1 MRILFLGINLGESP
15 ISNLHLGYV
24 ANSKKNFFV
33 ENGFEILTLNFVK
46 FGDII
51 FNPGESIF
59 DVIKKL
65 PNNWTPELFLIQGPE
80 YIFLPT
86 EMHKC
91 PFPFVFITCDFDYEM
106 IRSRELMKLADSVVC
121 FSDETEKIVKGF
133 SRHTI
138 KFPIWFGY
146 EPVSEIS
153 KLKKTKERK
162 IDIFYSGNM
171 DTLLFPDKGKL
182 ILKAIEI
189 AHKKKLKIKIN
200 PLYLKKEDYELTLS
214 DTKICITY
222 HRRREIQRPEVPLFG
237 ATLITNSPHFKE
249 IYKEK
254 EDFFVYNDFEDLEE
268 IISEAIERT
277 ENSNFDERLERISQ
291 IRNKMLPHVRLL
303 ELIKKIQENMDE
315 IEKSK
320 NQRLENLKTKK
331 SKNTKEKE
339 YDKIYNI
346 FSIFPLVRI
355 FHIPKNVE
363 SFLATESIKKLIE
376 ENDMKNKE
384 FATEFDN
391 TEGND
396 GNQDDIGDLMYS
408 LKSFF
413 FPYSIP
419 FLNEQDRRFIER
431 MLFNNMRNPH
441 DFQTP
446 LNLCFVKI
454 LQGRYEEAYNLLEL
468 SYQRL
473 LNLPDEKFESIKAN
487 IFLLPAFPHFSLPPL
502 IFPEIREDFFQQSIE
517 KKQIENFIN
526 LARGVLIRDIPP
538 KSNLKFSRDILSKLV
553 GEEKNFKYLVEL
565 SKTLIKIGEI
575 EEAHKKIKE
584 AYKNNITSEIAD
596 ILLSLTLLT
605 KEEETRK
612 EEYKGYNEIHKKEE
626 VSKLK
631 EYLKIAFLQ
640 DIYFTKDKEKIDK
653 FVEEIF
659 EIQSKI
665 IQKGEH
671 SNNNRIFFITK
682 LDEIQ
687 DKSIITKNI
696 LSSLLMNTRYI
707 ILTEEK
713 EKDEME
719 RFAKELKK
727 VYDQEILILSDKDTP
742 SEKPQEEDILLVSS
756 SSDILVKNTK
766 LFLMFSIAQRTEL
779 AISGKVIGGGEIRAG
794 KAKSLKAENRKNEA
808 IDIPFFVGIKLKENK
823 KVSQNAILEKAI
835 KKISD

>member
-1 MRILFLGINLGESP
+1 
-15 ISNLHLGYV
+15 
-24 ANSKKNFFV
+24 
-33 ENGFEILTLNFVK
+33 
-46 FGDII
+46 
-51 FNPGESIF
+51 
-59 DVIKKL
+59 
-65 PNNWTPELFLIQGPE
+65 
-80 YIFLPT
+80 
-86 EMHKC
+86 
-91 PFPFVFITCDFDYEM
+91 
-106 IRSRELMKLADSVVC
+106 
-121 FSDETEKIVKGF
+121 
-133 SRHTI
+133 
-138 KFPIWFGY
+138 
-146 EPVSEIS
+146 
-153 KLKKTKERK
+153 
-162 IDIFYSGNM
+162 
-171 DTLLFPDKGKL
+171 
-182 ILKAIEI
+182 
-189 AHKKKLKIKIN
+189 
-200 PLYLKKEDYELTLS
+200 
-214 DTKICITY
+214 
-222 HRRREIQRPEVPLFG
+222 
-237 ATLITNSPHFKE
+237 
-249 IYKEK
+249 
-254 EDFFVYNDFEDLEE
+254 
-268 IISEAIERT
+268 
-277 ENSNFDERLERISQ
+277 
-291 IRNKMLPHVRLL
+291 MLPHVRLL

-376 ENDMKNKE
+376 EKDMKNKE

-575 EEAHKKIKE
+575 EEAHKK
-584 AYKNNITSEIAD
+584 
-596 ILLSLTLLT
+596 
-605 KEEETRK
+605 
-612 EEYKGYNEIHKKEE
+612 
-626 VSKLK
+626 
-631 EYLKIAFLQ
+631 
-640 DIYFTKDKEKIDK
+640 
-653 FVEEIF
+653 
-659 EIQSKI
+659 
-665 IQKGEH
+665 
-671 SNNNRIFFITK
+671 
-682 LDEIQ
+682 
-687 DKSIITKNI
+687 
-696 LSSLLMNTRYI
+696 
-707 ILTEEK
+707 
-713 EKDEME
+713 
-719 RFAKELKK
+719 
-727 VYDQEILILSDKDTP
+727 
-742 SEKPQEEDILLVSS
+742 
-756 SSDILVKNTK
+756 
-766 LFLMFSIAQRTEL
+766 
-779 AISGKVIGGGEIRAG
+779 
-794 KAKSLKAENRKNEA
+794 
-808 IDIPFFVGIKLKENK
+808 
-823 KVSQNAILEKAI
+823 
-835 KKISD
+835 